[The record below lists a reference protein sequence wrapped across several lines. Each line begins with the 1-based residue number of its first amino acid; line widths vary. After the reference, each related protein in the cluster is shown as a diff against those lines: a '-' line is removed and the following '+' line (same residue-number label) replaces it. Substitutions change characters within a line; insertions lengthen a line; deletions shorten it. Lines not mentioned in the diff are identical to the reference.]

1 MAAPRIHHGKHSHNT
16 LSLPSHAL
24 LIKMHFQAG
33 VAGAVVVLDGI
44 FNRDTR
50 DPLTVSERTLLND
63 SFTYTGVGLTLT
75 AVAAR
80 SLFRSGAA
88 FRIMSANPCVYICNQ
103 SSSFVLTNLLRDGSG
118 SQLSWKYRYHDGHY
132 VDASRED
139 RPEALVLACKQRILQ
154 CITAF
159 DLSGSVGL

>member
-1 MAAPRIHHGKHSHNT
+1 MFPFPAST
-16 LSLPSHAL
+16 L
-24 LIKMHFQAG
+24 LIIAQYQAG

-50 DPLTVSERTLLND
+50 DPLTIAERTLLND

-88 FRIMSANPCVYICNQ
+88 FRIMAANPCMYSCNFD
-103 SSSFVLTNLLRDGSG
+103 SILMLTNMYRDGSG
-118 SQLSWKYRYHDGHY
+118 SQLSW
-132 VDASRED
+132 
-139 RPEALVLACKQRILQ
+139 
-154 CITAF
+154 
-159 DLSGSVGL
+159 

>member
-1 MAAPRIHHGKHSHNT
+1 VAAPCIYRGKELHSYFPFLERT
-16 LSLPSHAL
+16 L
-24 LIKMHFQAG
+24 LISVYFQAG

-88 FRIMSANPCVYICNQ
+88 FRIMAANPCMYICRRVQ
-103 SSSFVLTNLLRDGSG
+103 
-118 SQLSWKYRYHDGHY
+118 
-132 VDASRED
+132 A
-139 RPEALVLACKQRILQ
+139 
-154 CITAF
+154 
-159 DLSGSVGL
+159 